1 MSQSLPTASHSAH
14 GAGGGLASQHTSQVT
29 WPGGPSPPP
38 PDNDISGGH
47 CNGRY
52 ASYWNALLFYL
63 KAATEDE
70 DESFGPQPTARLE
83 QCGISATDVKKLEE
97 AGTDVDL
104 KI

>member
-14 GAGGGLASQHTSQVT
+14 GGGGGVGFPAYITGHKAE
-29 WPGGPSPPP
+29 GDHPP

-97 AGTDVDL
+97 AGTDVYL

>member
-14 GAGGGLASQHTSQVT
+14 GGGGLASQHTSQVT
-29 WPGGPSPPP
+29 WPEGTTPPP
-38 PDNDISGGH
+38 PHNDISGGH

>member
-14 GAGGGLASQHTSQVT
+14 GGWEVGFPAYITGHMAGGDH
-29 WPGGPSPPP
+29 PPP
-38 PDNDISGGH
+38 PHNDISGGH